1 MMNTSVKVLYN
12 TLSLYGKMVITTII
26 SLYLTRVILNYLGA
40 SDFGLYN
47 LIGGVISLLSFVNSA
62 LMVSTQRFLS
72 VALGENNDTKIKN
85 IFSASILIHIALSA
99 ILITVLELCCT
110 FLFNGFLNIEPDR
123 IHAAKVVYQ
132 LMVISTVFTILG
144 VPYNAII
151 NAKEDLWLFSLI
163 ETLCAFLKIGIIV
176 IFHYTQSDAL
186 ITYTLWIVVITA
198 INFFLKYIW
207 CRAKYN
213 ECRKLTIHTQRNTSL
228 IKEMIRFSGW
238 NAFGTL
244 ALIGRNQGVAVLLNV
259 FWGTAINAVYGIA
272 NQVNSQ
278 LIYFS
283 TMMTTSMTPQIMK
296 SYGEGNRMR
305 MLDLSVFTCKLSFFL
320 SAVFAIPLL
329 LELPFIL
336 KLWLKN
342 VPAYTEVFCSLII
355 YMFLLMQVYPG
366 LNRAIQAC
374 GRIKWYQIF
383 TSFVLL
389 LPIPLGI
396 AFGRSGGESYSII
409 YLMIISQAIQMCVA
423 IYMAKRLVG
432 LHVMPFVAF
441 IIKAGITFSVIYIG
455 GKYLYQQMS
464 AIYNEWVT
472 FGVVVSTTML
482 TFSLVY
488 YLFVFGTKD
497 REKMRN
503 VLQAILRR
511 KTTKGSGI
519 SK

>member
-1 MMNTSVKVLYN
+1 MNASVRILYN
-12 TLSLYGKMVITTII
+12 TLSLYGKMIITTII
-26 SLYLTRVILNYLGA
+26 SLYLTRVVLNYLGT
-40 SDFGLYN
+40 SDFGLYS
-47 LIGGVISLLSFVNSA
+47 LIGGIISLLSFVNSA

-72 VALGENNDTKIKN
+72 VALGENNTTKIKN
-85 IFSASILIHIALSA
+85 IFSAGILIHFVLTV
-99 ILITVLELCCT
+99 ILIIAFELCSV
-110 FLFNGFLNIEPDR
+110 FLFDGFLNIEPNR

-132 LMVISTVFTILG
+132 LMIISTAFTVLG
-144 VPYNAII
+144 VPYNAMI

-163 ETLCAFLKIGIIV
+163 ETLCAILKIGIIV
-176 IFHYTQSDAL
+176 IFHYSQNDTL
-186 ITYTLWIVVITA
+186 ITYTLWIVVITI

-207 CRAKYN
+207 CRTKYN
-213 ECRKLTIHTQRNTSL
+213 ECKKLTIYTQRNTPL
-228 IKEMIRFSGW
+228 MREMISFSGW
-238 NAFGTL
+238 NALGTL
-244 ALIGRNQGVAVLLNV
+244 ALIGRNQGVAILLNI
-259 FWGTAINAVYGIA
+259 FWGTTINAVYGIA

-296 SYGEGNRMR
+296 SHGEGNRTR

-320 SAVFAIPLL
+320 SAVLAIPLL
-329 LELPFIL
+329 LELPFVL
-336 KLWLKN
+336 TLWLKT
-342 VPAYTEVFCSLII
+342 VPEHTDIFCSLII
-355 YMFLLMQVYPG
+355 YIFLLMQLYPG
-366 LNRAIQAC
+366 LDRAIQAS
-374 GRIKWYQIF
+374 GKIKWYQILAF
-383 TSFVLL
+383 SVLL

-396 AFGRSGGESYSII
+396 VLGQSDAESYSII

-503 VLQAILRR
+503 VACAILKR
-511 KTTKGSGI
+511 K
-519 SK
+519 